1 MSLLEEYT
9 RIREHTIAICAP
21 LAIEDHVPQPADF
34 VSPPKWHLAHS
45 TWFFEQMILKR
56 FQRDFQEYDPQFG
69 YLFNSYYNHVGE
81 RTARVQRG
89 HITRPTLQEVL
100 AYRAHTDKCMLQLLR
115 QAALAPDCTELIE
128 LGLHHEQQHQE
139 LLYYDLKYILGQQ
152 PLFPAYGG
160 DTLRHKDRNAVAGWI
175 DMPAGI
181 YEIGWEGDGFS
192 FDNERNRHKVYL
204 QSYQISK
211 ALVTNAEYLSF
222 IQDGGYSRFELWLDE
237 GWAWVKENAAKCPLY
252 WQQRGADWLIY
263 GLDGLQPL
271 EELSVLTHI
280 NYYEAQAFATWAGK
294 RLPTE
299 AEWEAASDQLPWG
312 ARWEWTGSAYLPYP
326 GFKIA
331 PGAVGE
337 YNGKFMVNQ
346 MVLRGA
352 SVATPAGHAR
362 TTYRNFFHP
371 HLQWQFAGIRL
382 AT

>member
-1 MSLLEEYT
+1 MSLLEEYI
-9 RIREHTIAICAP
+9 RIRKQTVAICAP

-56 FQRDFQEYDPQFG
+56 FQRNFQEYDPQFG
-69 YLFNSYYNHVGE
+69 FLFNSYYNHVGA
-81 RTARVQRG
+81 RTARVHRG
-89 HITRPTLQEVL
+89 YMTRPTLEVVL
-100 AYRAHTDKCMLQLLR
+100 AYRAYTDACMLELLG
-115 QAALAPDCTELIE
+115 QSVLAPDCVDLVT

-152 PLFPAYGG
+152 PTFPTYGG
-160 DTLRHKDRNAVAGWI
+160 DALRSKDHNAALGWI
-175 DMPAGI
+175 EMPEGI
-181 YEIGWEGDGFS
+181 YEIGWEGEGFN

-204 QSYQISK
+204 HHYEISK

-222 IQDGGYSRFELWLDE
+222 IQDGGYNRFELWLDE
-237 GWAWVKENAAKCPLY
+237 GWAWVKENAAQCPLY
-252 WQQRGADWLIY
+252 WQQRGDDWFIY

-271 EELSVLTHI
+271 EKLAVLTHV
-280 NYYEAQAFATWAGK
+280 NYYEAQAFATWCGK

-312 ARWEWTGSAYLPYP
+312 ARWEWTNSAYLPYP

-331 PGAVGE
+331 AGAVGE

-362 TTYRNFFHP
+362 KTYRNFFHP
-371 HLQWQFAGIRL
+371 QLQWQFAGIRL
-382 AT
+382 AM